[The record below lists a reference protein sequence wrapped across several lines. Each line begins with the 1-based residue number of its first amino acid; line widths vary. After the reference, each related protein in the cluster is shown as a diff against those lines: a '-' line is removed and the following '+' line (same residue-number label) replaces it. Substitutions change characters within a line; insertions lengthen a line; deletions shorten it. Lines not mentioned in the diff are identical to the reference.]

1 MSAMLGE
8 NEPHNHR
15 LHALCPYFAMF
26 PPDFAREQILQ
37 HTKRGELVLDPFS
50 GRGTTLLEA
59 LLNERR
65 AVAADIN
72 PVAYCVSAA
81 KAHAPS
87 LGEVWDELDFLEEAY
102 YRASLTRLEAA
113 RL

>member
-1 MSAMLGE
+1 MSAMPGE
-8 NEPHNHR
+8 NGAHNHR

-37 HTKRGELVLDPFS
+37 HTKPGQVVLDPFS

-59 LLNERR
+59 LLNGRK
-65 AVAADIN
+65 AIAGDVN

-81 KAHAPS
+81 KAHPPS
-87 LGEVWDELDFLEEAY
+87 LGQVWDELDVLEKDY
-102 YRASLTRLEAA
+102 YRASLTRLEVL
-113 RL
+113 RW